1 MYIFYILISYIVL
14 LTLLILY
21 LVCRVFQNTRSLSKF
36 KPSKEYSDQ
45 IKKVIDAIEYNDKLL
60 FNNQKYLYD
69 IYNKNNNFTES
80 NGKTFSSFKPS
91 NGGTQHYNMSKSYTV
106 LDNDTK

>member
-1 MYIFYILISYIVL
+1 MYFLYILISYIVL

-21 LVCRVFQNTRSLSKF
+21 LVRRVFQNTQSLSKF

-80 NGKTFSSFKPS
+80 NGKTFSSFKP
-91 NGGTQHYNMSKSYTV
+91 NNEGAQHFNMTKSYTV